1 MSEHCLKKAFE
12 AEVIYP
18 KMNECP
24 ARRGGYFKEKFPF
37 ETTFNLKGG
46 MLVFR
51 WAIVTLIQDAIYGD
65 VLYKVVEPSPKSEP
79 RHSFGIQVQYGGY
92 S

>member
-1 MSEHCLKKAFE
+1 MSPQEGGHFE
-12 AEVIYP
+12 
-18 KMNECP
+18 
-24 ARRGGYFKEKFPF
+24 EKFPF

-79 RHSFGIQVQYGGY
+79 RHSFGIQVRYGGIVILGVVFAH
-92 S
+92 